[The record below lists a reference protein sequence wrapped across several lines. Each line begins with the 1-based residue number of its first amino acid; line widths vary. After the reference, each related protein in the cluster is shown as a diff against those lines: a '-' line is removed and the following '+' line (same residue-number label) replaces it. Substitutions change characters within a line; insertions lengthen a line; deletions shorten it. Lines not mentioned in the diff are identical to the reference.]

1 MWRSLFFGRPLSPRK
16 DPCARW
22 PRFPVLAKFRD
33 FPMKFADFSSKI
45 SESCKKNA
53 FLLKVCRPSPWK
65 IKNNSYYWAIWRRTQ
80 VGKGRLC
87 KSPIPQFESERCL
100 EKGGWFHPSFR
111 FKFPK
116 KKVPLGAELFRL
128 RKEMYQYLLPLLASI
143 VTLTVFSPSTF
154 TSFSAAR
161 PLLHSARIMWSPASR
176 F

>member
-1 MWRSLFFGRPLSPRK
+1 MRRSLFSGRPLSPRK

-22 PRFPVLAKFRD
+22 PRFPVRAKFRD
-33 FPMKFADFSSKI
+33 FPMKFAGFSSKI

-53 FLLKVCRPSPWK
+53 FLWKVCRPSPWK

-111 FKFPK
+111 FKFPEK
-116 KKVPLGAELFRL
+116 ESSAWSGTFSLAERDVSISLALARVDCHLDGFFAFDFHELFGG
-128 RKEMYQYLLPLLASI
+128 A
-143 VTLTVFSPSTF
+143 TVVAFG
-154 TSFSAAR
+154 ADHVVAGV
-161 PLLHSARIMWSPASR
+161 
-176 F
+176 